1 MCFRYFFLL
10 GAVLSAQTNERP
22 VRAVTDPGVVTT
34 RQSISPA
41 GVPSVFNGR
50 VYGVQ
55 FRSATELQV
64 LTALGV
70 YRMDWQQNKVL
81 RHTEARGRGG
91 IQAIDGADPVWLFQR
106 ESKVWLHR
114 GDEKRGVELG
124 RNQAGAVRE
133 RGGRVFAALAF
144 ENKLAVVDAN

>member
-81 RHTEARGRGG
+81 RHTEARGRGETAG
-91 IQAIDGADPVWLFQR
+91 QGHRTGLRCGAR
-106 ESKVWLHR
+106 SIR
-114 GDEKRGVELG
+114 
-124 RNQAGAVRE
+124 VRE
-133 RGGRVFAALAF
+133 QHDVRRFEPVDHHLGGR
-144 ENKLAVVDAN
+144 